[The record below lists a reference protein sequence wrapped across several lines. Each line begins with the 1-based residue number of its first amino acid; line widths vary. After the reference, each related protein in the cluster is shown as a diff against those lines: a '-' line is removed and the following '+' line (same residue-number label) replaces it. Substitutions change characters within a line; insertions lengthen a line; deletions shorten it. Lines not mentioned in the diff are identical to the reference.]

1 MFNIVGVLIALR
13 LLLTSW
19 ESWLVYHYGKNWP
32 NDQCLNCST
41 NANFKDY
48 IKTKVALVKDNYE
61 LIEESNYFEEFKVDN
76 D

>member
-1 MFNIVGVLIALR
+1 MV
-13 LLLTSW
+13 
-19 ESWLVYHYGKNWP
+19 KNWP

-48 IKTKVALVKDNYE
+48 VKTEVALIKDNYE

>member
-1 MFNIVGVLIALR
+1 MV
-13 LLLTSW
+13 
-19 ESWLVYHYGKNWP
+19 KNWP
-32 NDQCLNCST
+32 NDQCLNRST

-48 IKTKVALVKDNYE
+48 IKIEVALVKDNHE